1 MTIQNSKAMKN
12 NQPAYELD
20 DGDLTDAQIK
30 LVRDYVLR
38 IDPTMSS
45 FKSIRSSL
53 FEQKPTDK
61 PS

>member
-1 MTIQNSKAMKN
+1 MRSHHL
-12 NQPAYELD
+12 AYELD
-20 DGDLTDAQIK
+20 DGDLTDAQLK
-30 LVRDYVLR
+30 LIRDYVLR

-61 PS
+61 SS